1 MFFFFFQAEDGIRDY
16 KVTGVQTCALPI
28 SALAPAGRLRSAD
41 FAAEGRLREGG
52 PREEDSSLPEGE
64 IAGRRRSGSV
74 RVRSFFAGRQL
85 PQWEEKPDGRQE
97 SRLEEVRQEDRP
109 QAERRVHEG
118 HAAEPGARED
128 RGRQAAA
135 SDRTGEETLA
145 VRDEEQPAG
154 QEGEAEH
161 QCGRAAPRGVRGKED
176 RLDVRN
182 DEAGE
187 R

>member
-1 MFFFFFQAEDGIRDY
+1 RAPRCCGFRGRGTPERGED
-16 KVTGVQTCALPI
+16 
-28 SALAPAGRLRSAD
+28 
-41 FAAEGRLREGG
+41 REG
-52 PREEDSSLPEGE
+52 DSSLPEGE

-109 QAERRVHEG
+109 QAERRVREG

-135 SDRTGEETLA
+135 SDRSGEETLA
-145 VRDEEQPAG
+145 VR
-154 QEGEAEH
+154 
-161 QCGRAAPRGVRGKED
+161 
-176 RLDVRN
+176 
-182 DEAGE
+182 
-187 R
+187 